1 MTSTTIVAAPAV
13 AYPTISGT
21 ISPATRRQ
29 WDQFTESR
37 HKGWALSLHEGWL
50 DPDRSRV
57 VLIQSVFMLNFEYKT
72 GDAAA
77 RAKAV
82 ADAIAY
88 ANANPFR
95 RKMVGDYATYSFP
108 GAVGFSAA
116 LHAAGWATG
125 DVAKRLNT
133 LIDSGDDKA
142 LSAVLDPISMYLPD
156 DHSELIREIMCKQTA
171 GQGISG
177 IQN

>member
-1 MTSTTIVAAPAV
+1 MISAINVVTAAV
-13 AYPTISGT
+13 AYPTISGN

-50 DPDRSRV
+50 GPDRSRV

-77 RAKAV
+77 RAQAV
-82 ADAIAY
+82 ADAVAY

-116 LHAAGWATG
+116 LHSAGWVIG
-125 DVAKRLNT
+125 DEAKILNS
-133 LIDSGDDKA
+133 IVDRGDDKA
-142 LSAVLDPISMYLPD
+142 LSAILDQISTYMPD
-156 DHSELIREIMCKQTA
+156 DHSALVREIMRKQT
-171 GQGISG
+171 SVPDMLK
-177 IQN
+177 N